1 MSAASPGPQVRH
13 QPSVAS
19 DWGLRPRVSSAE
31 SGGAR
36 PPHLRVSDPRLA
48 VDVYFPR
55 APDDYWAA
63 GPGLTDRVMGNL
75 CINSS
80 PSNHGPWSSTDLIPT
95 SGGISDIAEIIRH
108 LVILCHTHHNLQCIR
123 QHECR
128 AKGISSQKVREYWT
142 DYTKFAKRNL
152 LTFTIL
158 VLWPV
163 GSGEVLMW
171 SSGFALFAGWCYS
184 ADVMM
189 IYFKPRHFLVSFPSW
204 SSLYKYLIIKSCWL
218 QLIHWGL
225 TCDENGII
233 REVRQ
238 LSRYWRSTKTREE
251 LNGWRILTESS
262 LIYQCL
268 MRGGVQRLEFCLE
281 STLRNAQCWIVERGE
296 WEQ

>member
-19 DWGLRPRVSSAE
+19 DWGLRVSSAE

-128 AKGISSQKVREYWT
+128 GNMLTKSQRILDRLHQVCQTKPPHIYDFSFVTSRVRWG
-142 DYTKFAKRNL
+142 FNV
-152 LTFTIL
+152 IL
-158 VLWPV
+158 RICFICRVVL
-163 GSGEVLMW
+163 
-171 SSGFALFAGWCYS
+171 FCWCYDDLFQATS
-184 ADVMM
+184 
-189 IYFKPRHFLVSFPSW
+189 FSGQFSFL
-204 SSLYKYLIIKSCWL
+204 
-218 QLIHWGL
+218 
-225 TCDENGII
+225 
-233 REVRQ
+233 
-238 LSRYWRSTKTREE
+238 
-251 LNGWRILTESS
+251 ILF
-262 LIYQCL
+262 I
-268 MRGGVQRLEFCLE
+268 
-281 STLRNAQCWIVERGE
+281 
-296 WEQ
+296 